1 MKCVV
6 MRSAYTAMPLLR
18 RQRMGTPKIRRS
30 SAPIPWYDVDTSY
43 PEKSGTV
50 LMDTP
55 NFQFEPFYRVLLHY
69 NNWTEGKQI
78 ARIVRMAVPIVS
90 ADESIRVV
98 EMAEIHETAIVV
110 TVPKDDAELFVQRL
124 VVAGLLS
131 SMEIA

>member
-1 MKCVV
+1 MKCIH
-6 MRSAYTAMPLLR
+6 MRSAHTAMPLLR
-18 RQRMGTPKIRRS
+18 RQRMGSPKIRRS
-30 SAPIPWYDVDTSY
+30 SAPLPWYEADVSF
-43 PEKSGTV
+43 PEKGSTS
-50 LMDTP
+50 LLDPP

-90 ADESIRVV
+90 ADESLRVV

-124 VVAGLLS
+124 IVSGLIS
-131 SMEIA
+131 SMEVA